1 MQSRRLGVVVVDGG
15 HGAQLPP
22 LAGPL
27 AVLDDQA
34 RAALVAAGSWRRFQP
49 GEFLVRQGA
58 PSRELYVLADG
69 RVRVVMS
76 TAEGDELLVAVL
88 GPGQT
93 VGELSVL
100 DGEPRSATVVAL
112 EPVRALRVEGAAFGR
127 FLLARPALVV
137 GLLRVL
143 SGRLRR
149 ADQLRL
155 QLSVAPAEQR
165 LARCLLGLAADH
177 GEIGPAGIRI
187 SARLSQADLASY
199 VGVSREAVN
208 QILRRFRDDGLVA
221 TARQSVTILD
231 LDALRSRAAG

>member
-1 MQSRRLGVVVVDGG
+1 MAEGVP
-15 HGAQLPP
+15 GAGLPP

-27 AVLDDQA
+27 TALDDGA
-34 RAALVAAGSWRRFQP
+34 RAALVAVGSWRRFQP
-49 GEFLVRQGA
+49 GEVLMRQGG
-58 PSRELYVLADG
+58 PSRALYVLADG

-76 TAEGDELLVAVL
+76 TADGDELLVAVL
-88 GPGQT
+88 GPGHT

-100 DGEPRSATVVAL
+100 DGHPRSATVVAL
-112 EPVRALRVEGAAFGR
+112 EPVRALRVEGSAFGS
-127 FLLARPALVV
+127 FLLARPRLVV

-143 SGRLRR
+143 SGRLRD

-177 GEIGPAGIRI
+177 GQIGASGIRI
-187 SARLSQADLASY
+187 TARLSQADLASY
-199 VGVSREAVN
+199 VGASREAVN
-208 QILRRFRDDGLVA
+208 QILRRFRDDGLVT

-231 LDALRSRAAG
+231 LDALRARAGG

>member
-1 MQSRRLGVVVVDGG
+1 MVDGG
-15 HGAQLPP
+15 HGEELPP
-22 LAGPL
+22 LEGAL

-34 RAALVAAGSWRRFQP
+34 RRALVAAGSWRRFQP
-49 GEFLVRQGA
+49 GEILIRQGST
-58 PSRELYVLADG
+58 SRALYVLAHG

-76 TAEGDELLVAVL
+76 TADGDELLVAVL

-100 DGEPRSATVVAL
+100 DRQPRSATVVAL
-112 EPVRALRVEGAAFGR
+112 EPVHALRVEGTTFER
-127 FLLARPALVV
+127 FLLARPGLMV
-137 GLLRVL
+137 GMLRVL
-143 SGRLRR
+143 SGRLRD

-177 GEIGPAGIRI
+177 GRIGAAGIHI
-187 SARLSQADLASY
+187 TPRLSQADLASY
-199 VGVSREAVN
+199 VGASREAVN

-221 TARQSVTILD
+221 TARQSITILD
-231 LDALRSRAAG
+231 LDALRARAGA